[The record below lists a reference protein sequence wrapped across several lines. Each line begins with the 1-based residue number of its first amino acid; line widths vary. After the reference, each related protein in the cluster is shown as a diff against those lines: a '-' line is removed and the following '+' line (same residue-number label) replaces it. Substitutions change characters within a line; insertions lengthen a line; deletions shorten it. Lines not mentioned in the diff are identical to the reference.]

1 MFGREKMEE
10 GKEHLTDVS
19 HISREKEQ
27 VEFTNQPPFFPNT
40 LWELTAA
47 GVADENEKTGGPASK
62 TDLKKMYSGRIKF

>member
-1 MFGREKMEE
+1 MATLKASSSDLFGREKMKE

-27 VEFTNQPPFFPNT
+27 VEFTNQPRFFQNM

-47 GVADENEKTGGPASK
+47 GVADEMRRQEGLP
-62 TDLKKMYSGRIKF
+62 LIQI